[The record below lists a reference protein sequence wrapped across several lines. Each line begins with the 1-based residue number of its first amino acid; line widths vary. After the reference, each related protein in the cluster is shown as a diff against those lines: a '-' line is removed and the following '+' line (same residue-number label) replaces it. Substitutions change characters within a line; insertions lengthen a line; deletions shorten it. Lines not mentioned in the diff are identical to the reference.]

1 MQKSAGLS
9 SRNTLYLALFVG
21 LFVFS
26 LSVLGISTRSH
37 GLLAAF
43 WPANAALMGILIR
56 FPCLNT
62 PLSWLMAVLGYLI
75 ADFVFGTPFSLS
87 LFLTAGNIVGI
98 IAGVW
103 LYSNLSSQIRE
114 LKEPTAVIYL
124 ILICSFAASLCG
136 VAGMIGYPIFWGGE
150 AVRGFKYWFSTEL
163 VNYLALLPLIMT
175 CPDIRLKERRQ
186 YKYRWSFDLN
196 KQKIAALTALLSG
209 LILSVVIGGPGSL
222 AFLIPGLLWCSITFS
237 VFETTVFILVSSIW
251 LMLLVS
257 TGTINL
263 GVNINDF
270 YALESFRLGLT
281 FIMLSPLTVASVMAA
296 RNNLV
301 KQLAHT
307 ATHDQLTNTLNRFG
321 FYERASPVV
330 ENGHYALLLCDIDN
344 FKNINDTNG
353 HKAGDSVLMEF
364 ADRVAQCL
372 RDDDIFARIGGEE
385 FCIVLSD
392 SSSDKALSLANRL
405 CGICAEKPY
414 SDGVSKLNVTLSIGL
429 FYNLG
434 TATLEQALKN
444 ADTALYEAKNNGRNQ
459 VVAF

>member
-1 MQKSAGLS
+1 MQQSAGLS
-9 SRNTLYLALFVG
+9 SRNRLYLALFVG

-26 LSVLGISTRSH
+26 LSVLGISTRAH

-56 FPCLNT
+56 FPGLNT

-75 ADFVFGTPFSLS
+75 ADFIFGTPFPLS

-114 LKEPTAVIYL
+114 LKEPMAVIYL
-124 ILICSFAASLCG
+124 ILICCFAASLCG

-150 AVRGFKYWFSTEL
+150 PFKGFKYWFSTEL
-163 VNYLALLPLIMT
+163 VNYLALLPLILT

-186 YKYRWSFDLN
+186 HRWSFNLN
-196 KQKIAALTALLSG
+196 KQKIGALTALLSG

-237 VFETTVFILVSSIW
+237 VFETTFFILVSSIW

-257 TGTINL
+257 TGAINL
-263 GVNINDF
+263 GVNIKDA

-281 FIMLSPLTVASVMAA
+281 FVMLSPLTVASVMAA

-307 ATHDQLTNTLNRFG
+307 ATHDQLTKTLNRFG
-321 FYERASPVV
+321 FYERAAQVA
-330 ENGHYALLLCDIDN
+330 ENGNYALLLCDIDN

-353 HKAGDSVLMEF
+353 HKAGDSVLTEF
-364 ADRVAQCL
+364 AGRVAQCL

-392 SSSDKALSLANRL
+392 SSSERALILANRL
-405 CGICAEKPY
+405 CDICAEKPY
-414 SDGVSKLNVTLSIGL
+414 TDGANKLDVTLSIGL
-429 FYNLG
+429 FHNPG
-434 TATLEQALKN
+434 TTTLEQALKN

-459 VVAF
+459 VVTF